1 MDYKKCE
8 KPFDHWVI
16 DNFFKKKDAD
26 ILSDQFLEFDD
37 DRWYTY
43 SNSIENKKTL
53 QNWGS
58 FPPKIYQ
65 TLQGF
70 CSQEFISGI
79 EIITNINK
87 LYPDYGLHGGG
98 LHIHGRGG
106 NLNIH
111 KDYSIH
117 PKLKLQRKLN
127 LIIYLSKNWD
137 VSWGG
142 GLELWSHDHEN
153 NKPKELVKTIEPKFN
168 RAILFDTTQ
177 NSWHGLPQPLMCP
190 SDRYRKSIAVYY
202 LTNVDDNT
210 EERYRAL
217 FVPTKKQSNNKDV
230 LKLIESRSKL

>member
-79 EIITNINK
+79 EIITNIDK
-87 LYPDYGLHGGG
+87 LYPDYGLHGG
-98 LHIHGRGG
+98 
-106 NLNIH
+106 
-111 KDYSIH
+111 
-117 PKLKLQRKLN
+117 
-127 LIIYLSKNWD
+127 
-137 VSWGG
+137 
-142 GLELWSHDHEN
+142 
-153 NKPKELVKTIEPKFN
+153 
-168 RAILFDTTQ
+168 
-177 NSWHGLPQPLMCP
+177 
-190 SDRYRKSIAVYY
+190 
-202 LTNVDDNT
+202 
-210 EERYRAL
+210 
-217 FVPTKKQSNNKDV
+217 
-230 LKLIESRSKL
+230 